1 MNYRLSLGYL
11 YDGSTLK
18 WGNNSNEL
26 YNFRLTNNF
35 KVTDRFSITSVIAA
49 SRRNQVAPT
58 MLSAVVSEMP
68 LRPGFPTETIDGKP
82 YQWGSEYTPNWLA
95 ELGGDNKLLVTDLN
109 INETFKFELMKDL
122 NLNVSLGY
130 ATNDATRM
138 NSIYQLTGTPTT
150 ALS

>member
-26 YNFRLTNNF
+26 YNLRLTNNF

-68 LRPGFPTETIDGKP
+68 LRPGFPTETID
-82 YQWGSEYTPNWLA
+82 
-95 ELGGDNKLLVTDLN
+95 
-109 INETFKFELMKDL
+109 
-122 NLNVSLGY
+122 
-130 ATNDATRM
+130 
-138 NSIYQLTGTPTT
+138 
-150 ALS
+150 